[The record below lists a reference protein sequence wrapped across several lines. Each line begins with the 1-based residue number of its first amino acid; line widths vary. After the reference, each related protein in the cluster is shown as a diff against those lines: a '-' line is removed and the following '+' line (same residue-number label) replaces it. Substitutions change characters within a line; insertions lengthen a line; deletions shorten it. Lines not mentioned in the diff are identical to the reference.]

1 VVQAYL
7 IVASLGALVGGAEL
21 ISRYR
26 DRPGSLVRVPST
38 WFYVL
43 INAGAGIAAL
53 LLIHAFHW
61 TFGAHS
67 ADSVRATQI
76 LVAGLGSMALFRSSV
91 FTVRVHD
98 EDVSVGPSALL
109 SALLAAADRGVD
121 RVRAQ
126 HRSSE
131 ARKIMSTV
139 EFKKARLALPT
150 LCLALLQN
158 VSAEDQRDLRT
169 AVDALAG
176 SDMTDAQKSLNR
188 RRARGGQGRRRD
200 PGLRDR
206 PRRDD
211 RIRRAGLDT
220 GRRRRIGP
228 PPEHSSPPG
237 LLTPFDGKGAGGREG
252 PPASGISG
260 RCAPGRGR
268 RRR

>member
-53 LLIHAFHW
+53 LLIHAFAW
-61 TFGAHS
+61 SFGAHDP
-67 ADSVRATQI
+67 DSVRATQI

-131 ARKIMSTV
+131 ARKMMSAV
-139 EFKKARLALPT
+139 SFAKSRLALPT

-169 AVDALAG
+169 AVDALAA
-176 SDMTDAQKSLNR
+176 SDMTDAQKSLNLGLLLMNI
-188 RRARGGQGRRRD
+188 AGPEVVKAAVETLGTEI
-200 PGLRDR
+200 LRDEQQAELSVL
-206 PRRDD
+206 PTQEGGSSARRG
-211 RIRRAGLDT
+211 IL
-220 GRRRRIGP
+220 RRIHP
-228 PPEHSSPPG
+228 S
-237 LLTPFDGKGAGGREG
+237 
-252 PPASGISG
+252 
-260 RCAPGRGR
+260 
-268 RRR
+268 

>member
-1 VVQAYL
+1 MVQAYL

-139 EFKKARLALPT
+139 EFLQARLALPT

-176 SDMTDAQKSLNR
+176 SDMTDAQKSLNLGLLLMNVAGPEVVKAAVETLGSEIV
-188 RRARGGQGRRRD
+188 RAETTESAELASIPDEEGGSV
-200 PGLRDR
+200 
-206 PRRDD
+206 PRRS
-211 RIRRAGLDT
+211 ILRRLG
-220 GRRRRIGP
+220 
-228 PPEHSSPPG
+228 S
-237 LLTPFDGKGAGGREG
+237 
-252 PPASGISG
+252 
-260 RCAPGRGR
+260 
-268 RRR
+268 